1 MKTALPRTVI
11 MLGLVSLLT
20 DFSSEMIY
28 PLLPLYLATV
38 LGASAASLGL
48 IEGVAESTASFVKVY
63 AGSRSDRSGRR
74 KPLVVAG
81 YGLSN
86 LIRPLI
92 GLATAWPMV
101 LGLRFVDRIGK
112 GLRGAPRDA
121 LIADVTPTALRG
133 HSYGLRQAM
142 DHTGAVLGPLVAALL
157 LSGAGLSMR
166 TVFLLSIVPG
176 VLVLLTVTLGVRE
189 PASVS
194 GRTPAAPGDALPAT
208 PPAPMTLLGA
218 WGGFSPGFRRYLGIT
233 ALFTLGNSTDAFL
246 LIQLNRQGLPPAW
259 VATLWAA
266 FHVVK
271 VVATMGLAGLSD
283 RVGRRPLLLAGWGI
297 YALVYLGFATV
308 SDLGLLVAIFLAY
321 GVYFGCAEA
330 TQQAWVADLVP
341 APLRGSAFGYFHGA
355 VGLTALPASVLF
367 GALLDRLGAGVAFG
381 TGAALALLAAGLLFT
396 VPRGGGDNGGGK
408 TSGDTVGSPS
418 APMVD

>member
-1 MKTALPRTVI
+1 MGTRVKTALPRTVI

-20 DFSSEMIY
+20 DLSSEMIY
-28 PLLPLYLATV
+28 PLLPLYLSTV

-81 YGLSN
+81 YSLSN

-121 LIADVTPTALRG
+121 LIADVTPADRRG
-133 HSYGLRQAM
+133 QAYGLRQAM

-157 LSGAGLSMR
+157 LSSAGLSMR

-176 VLVLLTVTLGVRE
+176 VLVLLTVTLGVHE
-189 PASVS
+189 PAP
-194 GRTPAAPGDALPAT
+194 GPRRAAPAPDAA
-208 PPAPMTLLGA
+208 PPAITLLGA
-218 WGGFSPGFRRYLGIT
+218 WGGFTPGFRRYLGIT

-246 LIQLNRQGLPPAW
+246 LIQLHRQGLPPAW
-259 VATLWAA
+259 VAALWAA
-266 FHVVK
+266 FHGVK
-271 VVATMGLAGLSD
+271 VVSTMGLSGLSD
-283 RVGRRPLLLAGWGI
+283 RVGRRPLLLAGWLI
-297 YALVYLGFATV
+297 YALVYLSFAAVT
-308 SDLGLLVAIFLAY
+308 DLGLLVAVFLVY
-321 GVYFGCAEA
+321 GVYFGCAEP

-341 APLRGSAFGYFHGA
+341 APLRGSAFGFFHGA

-367 GALLDRLGAGVAFG
+367 GALLDRLGAGAAFG

-396 VPRGGGDNGGGK
+396 VPRGSGNGDSGGANGG
-408 TSGDTVGSPS
+408 TPA
-418 APMVD
+418 APMVG